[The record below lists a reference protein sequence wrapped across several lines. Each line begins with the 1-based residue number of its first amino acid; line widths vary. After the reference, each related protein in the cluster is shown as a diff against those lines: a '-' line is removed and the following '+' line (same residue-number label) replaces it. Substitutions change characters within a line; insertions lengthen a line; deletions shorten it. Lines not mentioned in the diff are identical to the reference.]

1 MMIATLK
8 NWQSTEIGTV
18 PEDTKP
24 SRVNRKRKRRWKIS
38 DFIKSGLTDC
48 YAVAQNNLAGT
59 VLPVGFSSSRT
70 GVQSPLKT
78 VVFLCQNFSAV
89 IQSSEPFY
97 GVVRYGE
104 SFDSPHLFAVLLTL
118 FNHAARCLAVIGGG
132 YSILRT
138 GSPL

>member
-1 MMIATLK
+1 MMITTLN
-8 NWQSTEIGTV
+8 NWKPDDT
-18 PEDTKP
+18 TKP
-24 SRVNRKRKRRWKIS
+24 SRVNRKRKRRWKIA
-38 DFIKSGLTDC
+38 DLIKSGLTDC
-48 YAVAQNNLAGT
+48 YAVAQNNITDNALS
-59 VLPVGFSSSRT
+59 VGFSSSRQ
-70 GVQSPLKT
+70 GVQSPLKR
-78 VVFLCQNFSAV
+78 VVFLCQKFSTI

-97 GVVRYGE
+97 YGVVRHGE

>member
-1 MMIATLK
+1 M
-8 NWQSTEIGTV
+8 IGTI
-18 PEDTKP
+18 PENTKP

-38 DFIKSGLTDC
+38 DLIKSGLTDC
-48 YAVAQNNLAGT
+48 YAVAHNLTTAPHWA
-59 VLPVGFSSSRT
+59 VEFCSSRT
-70 GVQSPLKT
+70 GVQSPLKR
-78 VVFLCQNFSAV
+78 VVFLCQKFSTI

-97 GVVRYGE
+97 YGVVRHGE